1 MYQGSNFF
9 DGWNFFTGTDPTHG
23 NVNFVSQEDAQS
35 QGLAFFQPS
44 DNATVIGVDDTSAVP
59 NGGNRN
65 SVRISS
71 KKSYNSGLFIADFG
85 AMPVGCGV
93 WPAWWS
99 VGPNWP
105 EAGEIDICEGVN
117 NQRTNQYTL
126 HSGSADGT
134 CTLDNTVSSSSA
146 KLFTSNVLGTQCESS
161 GTNDAGCGF
170 SDPDPTSFGN
180 GFNDAFG
187 GVFAHLWDSTGIKA
201 WHFARNQIPSDITA
215 KNPNPTSWPTPAAAW
230 SSQTCDINTHF
241 FNHVLTID
249 TTICGDWAG
258 AAYASSGCP
267 GTCSDIVSDPQN
279 FVNAKW
285 KVNYIAVYQQ

>member
-1 MYQGSNFF
+1 MAGI
-9 DGWNFFTGTDPTHG
+9 FFTGTDPTHG

-105 EAGEIDICEGVN
+105 EAGEIDICVN
-117 NQRTNQYTL
+117 LMAKASKLGLYPDSNTYRIMIRGTSRCGKMDEAFRLL
-126 HSGSADGT
+126 HNSMEDGHKPFPSLYAPLLKAL
-134 CTLDNTVSSSSA
+134 C
-146 KLFTSNVLGTQCESS
+146 KRGQ
-161 GTNDAGCGF
+161 
-170 SDPDPTSFGN
+170 FGEAYSL
-180 GFNDAFG
+180 FNDMKDKGHSPNRPVYTMLIRLSCRG
-187 GVFAHLWDSTGIKA
+187 GRFLE
-201 WHFARNQIPSDITA
+201 
-215 KNPNPTSWPTPAAAW
+215 AATFLAEM
-230 SSQTCDINTHF
+230 TELNL
-241 FNHVLTID
+241 V
-249 TTICGDWAG
+249 
-258 AAYASSGCP
+258 P
-267 GTCSDIVSDPQN
+267 RVQN
-279 FVNAKW
+279 FDMVIGGLKNVGKYSLAEKIERLQLSA
-285 KVNYIAVYQQ
+285 YGM